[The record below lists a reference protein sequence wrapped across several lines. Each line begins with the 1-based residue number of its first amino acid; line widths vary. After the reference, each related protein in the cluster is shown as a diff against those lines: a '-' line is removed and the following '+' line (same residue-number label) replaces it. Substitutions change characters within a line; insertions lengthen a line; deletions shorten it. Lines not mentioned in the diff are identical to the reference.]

1 MAMGSDDR
9 RVAVIGAGSW
19 GTALA
24 IHLSRHGR
32 EVVLRA
38 LEPEVVEGIAETRHN
53 PLFLSEFE
61 VPESLGV
68 TGDLGAAVNGADV
81 IVSAVPVP
89 YVRETLGELPSL
101 TEGSTVVTVSKGIEA
116 DTLLTPHDIL
126 TDIGVEPERI
136 VSLSGPS
143 FARDVGR
150 RHPVAVVSAGRD
162 PRRAEQIQHLF
173 ASDRFRVYVS
183 DDIVGVEIGGALKNV
198 IALATGMSDGMELGD
213 SARAGL
219 ITRGLAEIT
228 RIGLAVGGRAET
240 FAGLSGMGD
249 LALTCAGELS
259 RNRRVGL
266 EIGRGRTL
274 RDVTEEMN
282 EVAEGVL
289 TTRSACALA
298 QRMNVELPIT
308 EQVHRILFEDV
319 RPQEVLESLL
329 SRRLR
334 PETWS

>member
-1 MAMGSDDR
+1 M
-9 RVAVIGAGSW
+9 
-19 GTALA
+19 
-24 IHLSRHGR
+24 
-32 EVVLRA
+32 VLWAR
-38 LEPEVVEGIAETRHN
+38 EPEVVEGITEDRHN
-53 PLFLSEFE
+53 PIFLSEID
-61 VPESLGV
+61 VPPALEV
-68 TGDLGAAVNGADV
+68 TGDLEGAVQGAEV
-81 IVSAVPVP
+81 VVSAVPVP
-89 YVRETLGELPSL
+89 YVRGTLGELPSL
-101 TEGSTVVTVSKGIEA
+101 ADTPTVVTVSKGIEA

-126 TDIGVEPERI
+126 ADLGVEPERI

-150 RHPVAVVSAGRD
+150 RHPVAVVSGGRD
-162 PRRAEQIQHLF
+162 PQRAEDVQRLF

-228 RIGLAVGGRAET
+228 RIGMAVGGRAET

-274 RDVTEEMN
+274 REVTEQMN

-298 QRMNVELPIT
+298 ERLNVEMPIT
-308 EQVHRILFEDV
+308 EQVYRILFEEVPPHDV
-319 RPQEVLESLL
+319 LDALL